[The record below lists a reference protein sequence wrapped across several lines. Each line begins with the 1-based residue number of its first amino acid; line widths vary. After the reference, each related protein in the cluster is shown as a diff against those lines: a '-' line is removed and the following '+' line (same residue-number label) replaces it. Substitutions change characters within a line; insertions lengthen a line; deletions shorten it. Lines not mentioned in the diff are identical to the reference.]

1 MTQDTKKQFE
11 KELIQ
16 YGLKN
21 NYIEKEKDGTL
32 KFVGSKNQK
41 NKSVKPKNNLDIAML
56 LTDAILNE
64 FEKGGK
70 LDIPLDEHKYSF
82 DLQDV
87 IQDELEK
94 ITPIKMSKEYKI
106 YNEDNELV
114 AKGKLLE
121 ILQLLIN
128 LGYRIEEN
136 KNG

>member
-41 NKSVKPKNNLDIAML
+41 NKSVKPKNNLDVAML

-64 FEKGGK
+64 FEKNGK
-70 LDIPLDEHKYSF
+70 CNIPLDESNDSKPYSW

-87 IQDELEK
+87 IEQVLEK
-94 ITPIKMSKEYKI
+94 IS
-106 YNEDNELV
+106 NEDM
-114 AKGKLLE
+114 
-121 ILQLLIN
+121 IN
-128 LGYRIEEN
+128 DNTKSIGE
-136 KNG
+136 